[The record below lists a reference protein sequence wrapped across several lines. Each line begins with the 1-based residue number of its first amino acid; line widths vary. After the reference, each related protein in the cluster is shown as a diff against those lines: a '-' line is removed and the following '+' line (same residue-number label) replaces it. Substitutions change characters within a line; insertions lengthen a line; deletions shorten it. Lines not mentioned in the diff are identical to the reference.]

1 MKYDLYEYETKLTA
15 AGYQHIA
22 GTDEVG
28 RGPMAGPLVAAAV
41 VLPAGYRLEGLN
53 DSKRLSPKLRDRFY
67 DILIRDAVEYQMA
80 FIDVPEVDRLNVY
93 AASKLA
99 MTRCIRGFRVPV
111 DFVLTDAMKLDV
123 GIEFIDLIHGDQRS
137 ASIAAAS
144 VIAKVTRDRFM
155 VEMDAVYPEYGFKKH
170 KGYVTKFHCEMLD
183 KYGPCPLHRRS
194 FAPVAN
200 YLAGIRNLSHQR

>member
-1 MKYDLYEYETKLTA
+1 MTYDLYEYETKLTA
-15 AGYQHIA
+15 AGYKHIA

-41 VLPAGYRLEGLN
+41 VLPPGYRLEGLN
-53 DSKRLSPKLRDRFY
+53 DSKLLSPKQRDRFY
-67 DILIRDAVEYQMA
+67 DILIRDAVEYHVA
-80 FIDVPEVDRLNVY
+80 FIEVPEVDRLNVY

-99 MTRCIRGFRVPV
+99 MTRCIEAFQIPV
-111 DFVLTDAMKLDV
+111 DFILTDAMKLEV
-123 GIEFIDLIHGDQRS
+123 GTPFIELIHGDQRS
-137 ASIAAAS
+137 SSIAAAS

-170 KGYVTKFHCEMLD
+170 KGYVTKFHCERLD

-200 YLAGIRNLSHQR
+200 CLAGIHRCPDR

>member
-15 AGYQHIA
+15 AGYSHIA

-41 VLPAGYRLEGLN
+41 VLPAGYRLAGLN
-53 DSKRLSPKLRDRFY
+53 DSKLLSPKLRDRFY
-67 DILIRDAVEYQMA
+67 DILIRDAVEYHVA
-80 FIDVPEVDRLNVY
+80 FIEVAEVDRINVY

-99 MTRCIRGFRVPV
+99 MTKCIQNFLIPV
-111 DFVLTDAMKLDV
+111 DFILTDAMKLEV
-123 GIEFIDLIHGDQRS
+123 GIEFLDLIHGDQRS

-200 YLAGIRNLSHQR
+200 YLAGIRN